1 MLKGGIFL
9 DVENL
14 TRNGGYGMRF
24 RAVKELVEAQGITI
38 LRANA
43 YMAHDVDEEQ
53 RDPVFRNAKQEY
65 RNRLHREG
73 FHLVLKE
80 VQRYPNPDGSV
91 SMKANADLDLAVDA
105 LLQADNLDY
114 VLLGTGDGD
123 FLRLVRAL
131 QSRGKRVDL
140 LSFANTSGALRR
152 EVDYHFSGFLMPGI
166 LPAAPEAGDR
176 RRGIMH
182 GVNEERGYG
191 FLTMQT
197 GLAVNAVRD
206 DIFLHIN
213 DFTGPNG
220 LNVSNE
226 AFARLKTRAAVIEFE
241 LVEQADG
248 RPKAR
253 LAQEFVPPG

>member
-24 RAVKELVEAQGITI
+24 RAVKHLVEAQGVTV

-43 YMAHDVDEEQ
+43 YMAHDVQEESL
-53 RDPVFRNAKQEY
+53 DHTFKTAKQEY

-80 VQRYPNPDGSV
+80 VQRYHNPDGTTTT
-91 SMKANADLDLAVDA
+91 KANADLDLAVDA
-105 LLQADNLDY
+105 LLQSDNLDY

-131 QSRGKRVDL
+131 QNHGKRVDL

-166 LPAAPEAGDR
+166 LPPPQDAPNLH
-176 RRGIMH
+176 RGIIH
-182 GVNEERGYG
+182 AVSEERGFG
-191 FLTMQT
+191 FLTLQT
-197 GLAVNAVRD
+197 GLEVDAVRD
-206 DIFLHIN
+206 DIFLHIS
-213 DFTGPNG
+213 DFFGPNG
-220 LNVSNE
+220 SAISNDT
-226 AFARLKTRAAVIEFE
+226 FARLKTRSAIVEFE
-241 LVEQADG
+241 LVEQANG

-253 LAQEFVPPG
+253 FAHEFVPPK

>member
-24 RAVKELVEAQGITI
+24 RAVKDLVEAQGITV

-43 YMAHDVDEEQ
+43 YMAYDLDEEG
-53 RDPVFRNAKQEY
+53 RDPVFRNAKMEY

-73 FHLVLKE
+73 FHLILKE

-91 SMKANADLDLAVDA
+91 STKANSDLDLAVDA

-123 FLRLVRAL
+123 FLRLVRAV

-140 LSFANTSGALRR
+140 LSFSNTSGALRR

-166 LPAAPEAGDR
+166 LASDQDSTNR
-176 RRGIMH
+176 HRGIMH

-191 FLTMQT
+191 FLTLQT
-197 GLAVNAVRD
+197 GLAVDAVRD

-213 DFTGPNG
+213 DFAGSNG

-226 AFARLKTRAAVIEFE
+226 AFARLKTRGTIIEFE
-241 LVEQADG
+241 LAEQADG

-253 LAQEFVPPG
+253 LAHEFIPPR

>member
-24 RAVKELVEAQGITI
+24 RAVKNLVEAQGVTV

-43 YMAHDVDEEQ
+43 YMAYDIDEE
-53 RDPVFRNAKQEY
+53 RSDNIYRTAKQEY

-80 VQRYPNPDGSV
+80 VQRYQNPDGTTTT
-91 SMKANADLDLAVDA
+91 KANADLDLAVDA
-105 LLQADNLDY
+105 LLQSDNLDY

-152 EVDYHFSGFLMPGI
+152 EVDFHFSGFLMPGI
-166 LPAAPEAGDR
+166 LPSSQDNANLY
-176 RRGIMH
+176 RGIMH
-182 GVNEERGYG
+182 GVNEERGFG
-191 FLTMQT
+191 FLTVQT
-197 GLAVNAVRD
+197 GLEAGAVRD
-206 DIFLHIN
+206 DIFLHIS
-213 DFTGPNG
+213 DFSSANG
-220 LNVSNE
+220 LSVSNE
-226 AFARLKTRAAVIEFE
+226 AFARLKTRGVIIEFE
-241 LVEQADG
+241 LVEQGDG
-248 RPKAR
+248 RPKAQFAR
-253 LAQEFVPPG
+253 EFALQR